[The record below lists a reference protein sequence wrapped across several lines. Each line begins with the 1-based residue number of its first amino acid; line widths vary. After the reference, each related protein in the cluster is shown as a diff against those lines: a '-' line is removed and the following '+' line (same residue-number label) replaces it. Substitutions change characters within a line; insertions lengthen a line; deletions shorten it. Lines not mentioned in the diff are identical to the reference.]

1 MNIASMINLYSAK
14 TDEEV
19 LALASQ
25 MDQFTVEAQAVL
37 ASELT
42 RRRIAVDLEP
52 SKTGE
57 PRLSAE
63 RQITKQALSRPKT
76 GEFVEETLRCYH
88 RNRWSFLEVA
98 LSAVLLSFLA
108 IQFSR
113 MEVRH
118 LTRHVDLLSEP
129 PSRFLLPEAMLIS
142 ISGFFV
148 SWMVFCLAFGA
159 ICLAVEQEHA
169 GYQISMGGAFEAI
182 FERLGSFMG
191 ISALLFGL
199 FFALETFALD
209 RVTLWATPWIE
220 SRFGHLSPLTWTLI
234 GAGGYVAVSFI
245 IARLGALAIPALIL
259 DDHSITDSLLI
270 SYRLTRCEWRIL
282 SVLLFKSIVGGYVA
296 AMLPF
301 WVAREI
307 PPTVNLPWWF
317 PWTLSAAS
325 IACVSAVEPVMFIGF
340 SLLYLKKTAAANTEG
355 IAYFATTQP

>member
-57 PRLSAE
+57 
-63 RQITKQALSRPKT
+63 ITKQALSRPKT

-118 LTRHVDLLSEP
+118 LTRHVDLLSGP

-245 IARLGALAIPALIL
+245 IAHPFRFALQINCRRVRRCNAAVLGCSRDP
-259 DDHSITDSLLI
+259 TDSQSALVVSMDTLC
-270 SYRLTRCEWRIL
+270 SFNCVRERGRTGHVHRLFL
-282 SVLLFKSIVGGYVA
+282 
-296 AMLPF
+296 
-301 WVAREI
+301 
-307 PPTVNLPWWF
+307 
-317 PWTLSAAS
+317 
-325 IACVSAVEPVMFIGF
+325 AVFEEDR
-340 SLLYLKKTAAANTEG
+340 SCKH
-355 IAYFATTQP
+355 